1 MGKRRGFLPRNS
13 LRTPEKTVESCHNTL
28 KAQVSVFW
36 FPVALGLDSFK
47 PGLMVSL
54 VSVSCPP
61 HSPPPQFK
69 IRDIMISTRIQS
81 KSKGGEKTY
90 CFFFYL
96 FFFFF
101 IKELR
106 LWQEERIQ
114 ESIWLVRENIF
125 IPSPWIEK
133 QGSPCVSLP
142 LRCFWRCCNSWSRA
156 EAERLEKCRPLGIV
170 GRDVT

>member
-96 FFFFF
+96 FFFFLLKSYVSGRR
-101 IKELR
+101 KEY
-106 LWQEERIQ
+106 
-114 ESIWLVRENIF
+114 
-125 IPSPWIEK
+125 K
-133 QGSPCVSLP
+133 SLY
-142 LRCFWRCCNSWSRA
+142 
-156 EAERLEKCRPLGIV
+156 
-170 GRDVT
+170 D